1 MIRALVVDDEPP
13 ARERVRDLLHAEPDV
28 ELVGEAGDAEQA
40 VERIRALRPDLVFLD
55 VQMPG
60 RDGFGVLR
68 ALGAERP
75 PATIFTTAHD
85 EFAVRAFDVSAV
97 DYLLKPLRRTRFR
110 AALVRARERLSTG
123 RPLSAAE
130 LQRAVADA
138 VRTPAYLERL
148 AVRVGRR
155 IVVVRAEEVRWIEAE
170 GNYARIHAGGKHY
183 LLRQTLNALEVS
195 LNPQKFVRVH
205 RSAIVGVDHVREVH
219 PLARGS
225 YDLVLE
231 GGEVVT
237 TGQSYRERLQ
247 RVIGGVR

>member
-1 MIRALVVDDEPP
+1 MVVDDEPP
-13 ARERVRDLLHAEPDV
+13 ARERVRDLLQGEPDV
-28 ELVGEAGDAEQA
+28 ELVGEAADADQA
-40 VERIRALRPDLVFLD
+40 LERIRALRPDLVFLD

-75 PATIFTTAHD
+75 PATIFTTAHH

-97 DYLLKPLRRTRFR
+97 DYLLKPLRRSRFR
-110 AALVRARERLSTG
+110 AALVRARERLSAG

-130 LQRAVADA
+130 LQRVVAEA
-138 VRTPAYLERL
+138 VRPPEYVERL
-148 AVRVGRR
+148 AVRVGQR
-155 IVVVRAEEVRWIEAE
+155 IVVVRTSDIQWIEAE
-170 GNYARIHAGGKHY
+170 GNYARIHAGGRHY
-183 LLRQTLNALEVS
+183 LLRQTLNALEAS
-195 LNPQKFVRVH
+195 LDPQHFVRVH

-231 GGEVVT
+231 GGASVT

>member
-1 MIRALVVDDEPP
+1 MTIRALVVDDEPP
-13 ARERVRDLLHAEPDV
+13 ARERVRDLLQAEPDV

-40 VERIRALRPDLVFLD
+40 VERIRALRPDLLFLD

-68 ALGAERP
+68 ALGGERP

-110 AALVRARERLSTG
+110 AALVRAREKLSAG
-123 RPLSAAE
+123 VSAAE
-130 LQRAVADA
+130 LRRVVADA
-138 VRTPAYLERL
+138 VRAPAHLERL

-170 GNYARIHAGGKHY
+170 GNYARIHAGGKRY
-183 LLRQTLNALEVS
+183 LLRQTLNALEAS
-195 LNPQKFVRVH
+195 LDPQRFVRVH
-205 RSAIVGVDHVREVH
+205 RGAIVGVDHVREVH

-225 YDLVLE
+225 YDLVLD
-231 GGEVVT
+231 GGDVVT
-237 TGQSYRERLQ
+237 TGQSYREQLQ

>member
-1 MIRALVVDDEPP
+1 MTIRALVVDDEPP
-13 ARERVRDLLHAEPDV
+13 ARARVRDLLQAEPDV
-28 ELVGEAGDAEQA
+28 QLVGEAADADQA
-40 VERIRALRPDLVFLD
+40 VERIRELRPDLLFLD

-68 ALGAERP
+68 ALGGERP

-85 EFAVRAFDVSAV
+85 EFAVRAFEVSAV

-110 AALVRARERLSTG
+110 AALVRAREKLSG
-123 RPLSAAE
+123 GVSASE
-130 LQRAVADA
+130 LRRVVADA
-138 VRTPAYLERL
+138 VRAPAYLERL

-183 LLRQTLNALEVS
+183 LLRQTLNALEGS
-195 LNPQKFVRVH
+195 LDPMRFVRVH
-205 RSAIVGVDHVREVH
+205 RSAIVGVNHVREVH

-225 YDLVLE
+225 YDLVLD
-231 GGEVVT
+231 GGDVVT
-237 TGQSYRERLQ
+237 TGQSYREHLQ